1 MFEHIL
7 RNLPEHANWEGS
19 FYEQLTE
26 YGTWNKQEFWLL
38 HRDLILAAH
47 ELKDAATVDTQLA
60 AAIVRLQANVDRLF
74 IAHFDQNDVFKI
86 LDLSVDETYA
96 FKERFEMAVVGV
108 FSGKV
113 LAEHAFELVNPL
125 L

>member
-26 YGTWNKQEFWLL
+26 YGTWNKNEFWLL
-38 HRDLILAAH
+38 HRDLVLAAH
-47 ELKDAATVDTQLA
+47 ELKDAETVDKQLA

-86 LDLSVDETYA
+86 LDLSADETYA

-113 LAEHAFELVNPL
+113 IAEDAFELINPL

>member
-7 RNLPEHANWEGS
+7 RNLPEHKDWEGS

-108 FSGKV
+108 FSGNV

>member
-7 RNLPEHANWEGS
+7 CNLPEHANWEGS

-26 YGTWNKQEFWLL
+26 YGTWNKKEFWLL
-38 HRDLILAAH
+38 HRDLVLAAH
-47 ELKDAATVDTQLA
+47 ELKDAEKVDKQLA
-60 AAIVRLQANVDRLF
+60 EAIVRLQANVDRLF
-74 IAHFDQNDVFKI
+74 IAHFDQNDVFTI
-86 LDLSVDETYA
+86 LDLNVDEIYA
-96 FKERFEMAVVGV
+96 FKERFETAVAGV

-113 LAEHAFELVNPL
+113 LAEDAFELLNPL